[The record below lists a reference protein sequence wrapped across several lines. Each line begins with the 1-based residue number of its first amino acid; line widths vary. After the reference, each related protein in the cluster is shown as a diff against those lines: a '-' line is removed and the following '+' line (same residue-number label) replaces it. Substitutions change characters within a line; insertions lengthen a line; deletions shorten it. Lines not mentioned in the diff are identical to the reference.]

1 MQGAYQQIRYTHAG
15 SASQHRNR
23 NSCRRHG
30 RDEQPADAP
39 RPRNT
44 GTEPRA
50 GDARAASYVRDAA
63 DSIPRSAGPWVA
75 GSVQGPV
82 DRGRPPSRPGLRLPP
97 SPSRSRRSC
106 SRRPGGQIAE
116 QPPLALPTS
125 DPTRLVPVRRTVA
138 VSRTRDPKRSL
149 APIPRPFG
157 KHRGNARRRSHC
169 ARRLFWRLGD
179 WPSRLAEGE
188 RPPTRPSGVVTGNVR
203 HGDRRNQVRAGATG
217 GGRRVER
224 SRQVFGERGKRA
236 KRRRREGR
244 HRPDA
249 ANHGGGAVS
258 LDRDDIAEGSSRR
271 RARRS
276 LAADMAISGLTPS
289 ARPQRIPPGR
299 PTPRPRGPPVSKNP

>member
-1 MQGAYQQIRYTHAG
+1 MRGQA
-15 SASQHRNR
+15 
-23 NSCRRHG
+23 
-30 RDEQPADAP
+30 QPLPP
-39 RPRNT
+39 RPGNT

-50 GDARAASYVRDAA
+50 GSVLTKQIHARRLALATPEPNLVQDTRARRAARGCHLALATPEPNLVQRRPGLQATFAMRA
-63 DSIPRSAGPWVA
+63 DSIPRSAGPSVA

-82 DRGRPPSRPGLRLPP
+82 GRGRPPSRPGRRIHP
-97 SPSRSRRSC
+97 SPSRSRQSC
-106 SRRPGGQIAE
+106 HRRPGGRIAE

-157 KHRGNARRRSHC
+157 KHRGHARRRSHC

-188 RPPTRPSGVVTGNVR
+188 RTPTRPSGVVTGNVR
-203 HGDRRNQVRAGATG
+203 HGDRRNKVRAGATG
-217 GGRRVER
+217 VGRRVQR
-224 SRQVFGERGKRA
+224 SRQVLGGRGQRA

-249 ANHGGGAVS
+249 ANPGGCAVS
-258 LDRDDIAEGSSRR
+258 LNRDDIAEGSSRR

-276 LAADMAISGLTPS
+276 LAADIAISGLTPS
-289 ARPQRIPPGR
+289 DRP
-299 PTPRPRGPPVSKNP
+299 